1 MTQYLSN
8 FTEKVDFNDKFTDAT
23 DKLRVT
29 NPQSLIDTDFE
40 YGNQGT
46 KWENITLINNKPFA
60 YQSAAPIANVSAIEM
75 PQFSRVVTVTLSSGV
90 APPNGTP
97 VTVQDTFL
105 SIANGNFIIDS
116 GGGTNQ
122 FTYTGRVLNTTS
134 VTNILDQYKTA
145 IYQGI
150 LYINSAIGG
159 APAMSYDGNKVT
171 VVTTVPHGLAIGNE
185 IAISGL
191 TSNGVNVPDGAHIV
205 ATVQNSNTFDYYVL
219 EEPTGTLDTTNC
231 RLYVRP
237 QGQFLHRPLD
247 GGVIFTSNG
256 NANYETA
263 IRQTRR
269 YFRYQSGKSIQMS
282 SGSVL
287 RPNLQID
294 QIRANGNIITVQT
307 KEQHNIQPGTKVRV
321 FGVNETGYNGEFIIN
336 SITGYNT
343 FQYEIDFE
351 PSKPVASGNYSM
363 AVLEWYG
370 SANRLGMFDDQ
381 NGMFFEFDGQKLW
394 TVRRSSTYQIA
405 GKVSVTKNSEIIT
418 QTDPAFPTLFSKQL
432 IPGDRIV
439 IRGQSYRI
447 VSITSDQQ
455 MTVTPSYKGETT
467 QYAIITKTIDLR
479 IPQEEWNI
487 DTMDGNGPS
496 GYDLDLSKMQM
507 FYIDYTW
514 YGAGYIRFGL
524 RGPDGQVM
532 YCNKIINNNVNDQ
545 AYMRTGNVP
554 ARYESSTDPVYTFV
568 TESIDTQA
576 SSIKVVS
583 TDGFPESGTLLIRNS
598 TTYEYV
604 NYGSKTDTE
613 FSGLTRA
620 QQGARDLQL
629 IMPSY
634 TNFAT
639 VNTVSGL
646 QIGQRVI
653 GASVPDGTFISE
665 IIPDTSV
672 GGSNHKIR
680 LSQAVTTADPLVDC
694 APMGAVASQVFQFLE
709 TNPITAE
716 IAWPTYG
723 PSVSHWG
730 TSVIMDGRFDDD
742 KSLVFTYGQ
751 TNAVNLNPGQTR
763 ALLSIRVAPSV
774 DNSISAFFG
783 QRELL
788 NRMQLVLRE
797 LGLVGSS
804 PNAYVLVRAVLN
816 GTPTV
821 QRQWT
826 NAVGD
831 AVGVSNSSLSQI
843 CDLSP
848 VTATVVGGETVGGF
862 FVQGRAA
869 SLDLTQLRDLGN
881 SVLGGGGLYSNQEIY
896 PDGPDTLTI
905 IATNISG
912 TATSVFTRLSWTEA
926 QA

>member
-1 MTQYLSN
+1 MAQYLSN
-8 FTEKVDFNDKFTDAT
+8 FKDMVEFDDKFVDAT

-40 YGNQGT
+40 YGTQGT
-46 KWENITLINNKPFA
+46 KWENLTLINNKPFS

-75 PQFSRVVTVTLSSGV
+75 PQFSRTVTVTLSSGV

-97 VTVQDTFL
+97 ITVQDTFL

-122 FTYTGRVLNTTS
+122 FSYTGRVLNTTS
-134 VTNILDQYKTA
+134 VTNILDLYKTA

-150 LYINSAIGG
+150 LYINSSIGG

-171 VVTTVPHGLAIGNE
+171 VVTTVPHGLSIGNE
-185 IAISGL
+185 IAVSGV
-191 TSNGVNVPDGAHIV
+191 TTDGTNAPDGAHIV

-219 EEPTGTLDTTNC
+219 DEPTGTLNTTNC

-256 NANYETA
+256 NANFETA

-287 RPNLQID
+287 KPNLQID
-294 QIRANGNIITVQT
+294 QIRANGTTITVQT

-321 FGVNETGYNGEFIIN
+321 FGANEPPYNGEFTIT

-343 FQYEIDFE
+343 FTYETYIE
-351 PSKPVASGNYSM
+351 PAQPVASGNYSM

-381 NGMFFEFDGQKLW
+381 NGMFFEFDGQKVW

-405 GKVSVTKNSEIIT
+405 GKISVNPGSEIVT
-418 QTDPAFPTLFSKQL
+418 QTDPAFPTIFSKQL

-439 IRGQSYRI
+439 IRGQSYRV

-455 MTVTPSYKGETT
+455 LTITPAYKGDVT
-467 QYAIITKTIDLR
+467 QYAVITKTIDLR

-514 YGAGYIRFGL
+514 YGAGYIRYGL

-554 ARYESSTDPVYTFV
+554 ARYESSTDPKYTFATQGIGTQD
-568 TESIDTQA
+568 TEILVQ
-576 SSIKVVS
+576 S
-583 TDGFPESGTLLIRNS
+583 TEGFPEEGTILVRNA
-598 TTYEYV
+598 TTYEYI
-604 NYGSKTDTE
+604 NYTSKTDTS
-613 FSGLTRA
+613 FRNLTRA
-620 QQGARDLQL
+620 QQGAQDLQL
-629 IMPSY
+629 IMPAY
-634 TNFAT
+634 TNLARVST
-639 VNTVSGL
+639 ISGL
-646 QIGQRVI
+646 QVGQRVI
-653 GASVPDGTFISE
+653 GAAVPDGTFVSE
-665 IIPDTSV
+665 IITNEDNTYD
-672 GGSNHKIR
+672 IR
-680 LSQAVTTADPLVDC
+680 LSQAVTTADPLVDV
-694 APMGAVASQVFQFLE
+694 APMGAVASQVFQYLS
-709 TNPITAE
+709 TNPITVE
-716 IAWPTYG
+716 MAWPTYG

-742 KSLVFTYGQ
+742 KSLIFTYGQ
-751 TNAVNLNPGQTR
+751 TNAVTLGGGQTR

-797 LGLVGSS
+797 LGFVASS
-804 PNAYVLVRAVLN
+804 SNAYILVRAILN
-816 GTPTV
+816 GRPSI
-821 QRQWT
+821 QRPWT

-831 AVGVSNSSLSQI
+831 AVNVANSSLSQI

-848 VTATVVGGETVGGF
+848 VSATVIGGETVGGF
-862 FVQGRAA
+862 FVQGRSA
-869 SLDLTQLRDLGN
+869 SLDLSKLRDLGN
-881 SVLGGGGLYSNQEIY
+881 SILGGGGLYSNEEIY

-912 TATSVFTRLSWTEA
+912 TTTSVFTRLSWTEA